1 MGFCVDDD
9 RLPAP
14 SSVGRRREKMY
25 VSVMDHIRMDG
36 GGKEM
41 VMAVEA
47 GDTVASVMEEARR
60 RRRYPLAMQELRVSD
75 AGSPRYLERQMDK
88 LDATLADYDV
98 KEDSQINLYMN
109 MEFAL
114 QADREA
120 RGVVNKAKEIAA
132 PGEQQQLTD
141 DQK

>member
-1 MGFCVDDD
+1 
-9 RLPAP
+9 
-14 SSVGRRREKMY
+14 MY